1 MWRLNSIGGGRAL
14 LSFPRDTLGGD
25 GGGGGGGDVKLSREP
40 NIVSRV
46 CVHRRVVSLYHARDT
61 TKHKRTRYLRRLS
74 PKERE
79 RDRSARARQVC
90 SSPQS
95 SPSVSSFV
103 ISQSS
108 GVAERINSRVC
119 LVAFAT
125 LRFLADCILY
135 RDFIAS
141 YRARRQY
148 SCEYSEI
155 PRHPISAIQSRESNR
170 EFWRNIF
177 VLFQPGTGISK
188 IRYTCVSQNR

>member
-74 PKERE
+74 RKREKEIG
-79 RDRSARARQVC
+79 ARARQVC

-148 SCEYSEI
+148 I
-155 PRHPISAIQSRESNR
+155 VANIQKFRDIRYRRSSRARATGNSGETFSSFSNR
-170 EFWRNIF
+170 
-177 VLFQPGTGISK
+177 VPGYQRFGI
-188 IRYTCVSQNR
+188 RA